1 MYQDSSKSFLEETIS
16 DSQEVILIKTKVN
29 PQKIILGYGK
39 CKSCGCKGWRPNY
52 PKNDYC
58 KDCGHHWSR
67 HE

>member
-1 MYQDSSKSFLEETIS
+1 MNQESFNSLLEETLTEKE
-16 DSQEVILIKTKVN
+16 EVNLIKTKVQ
-29 PQKIILGYGK
+29 PQEIVLGYGK

-58 KDCGHHWSR
+58 KDCGHHWTR